1 VPIIDPDKKAEP
13 PMKLGFIGTGEITS
27 AIVTGLSS
35 GDAQRHSIRLSPRNG
50 KIATELAHRFR
61 GVSVASSNQDVLDS
75 CDTAVIAVRPPVAR
89 NTLSE
94 LRFRP
99 DHCVISV
106 VSALSLRRVSDLVAP
121 ATRIARAVPLPS
133 TAKRVG
139 PTAIYP
145 ADQLVEV
152 FFAELGTVFPVETES
167 EFEAMCSATATIAS
181 FYAYI
186 DEIASWLS
194 RNSIPQKIA
203 RDYVARIFSGV
214 LSTAVDAPERTFQ
227 SMANAHATAGG
238 INEQF
243 LKHLTE
249 RGLLESIS
257 GVLDAVMERITAA
270 SSK

>member
-1 VPIIDPDKKAEP
+1 
-13 PMKLGFIGTGEITS
+13 LQS
-27 AIVTGLSS
+27 
-35 GDAQRHSIRLSPRNG
+35 
-50 KIATELAHRFR
+50 
-61 GVSVASSNQDVLDS
+61 
-75 CDTAVIAVRPPVAR
+75 
-89 NTLSE
+89 
-94 LRFRP
+94 
-99 DHCVISV
+99 
-106 VSALSLRRVSDLVAP
+106 VSDLVAP

-145 ADQLVEV
+145 SDQLVEEL
-152 FFAELGTVFPVETES
+152 FTGLGTVFPVETES

-181 FYAYI
+181 FYAFI

-194 RNSIPQKIA
+194 RNSIPERKA

-227 SMANAHATAGG
+227 SMAKAHTTAGG

-243 LKHLTE
+243 LRHLTE

-257 GVLDAVMERITAA
+257 GGLDAVIERITAA

>member
-1 VPIIDPDKKAEP
+1 
-13 PMKLGFIGTGEITS
+13 
-27 AIVTGLSS
+27 
-35 GDAQRHSIRLSPRNG
+35 
-50 KIATELAHRFR
+50 
-61 GVSVASSNQDVLDS
+61 
-75 CDTAVIAVRPPVAR
+75 
-89 NTLSE
+89 
-94 LRFRP
+94 
-99 DHCVISV
+99 
-106 VSALSLRRVSDLVAP
+106 VSDLVAP

-145 ADQLVEV
+145 ADQLAEDL
-152 FFAELGTVFPVETES
+152 FTELGTVFPVETES
-167 EFEAMCSATATIAS
+167 EFDAMCSATASIAA

-194 RNSIPQKIA
+194 RNSVPEKIA

-214 LSTAVDAPERTFQ
+214 LSTAVDAPERTFE

-243 LKHLTE
+243 LKHLID

-257 GVLDAVMERITAA
+257 GGLDAVMERITAA
-270 SSK
+270 SSKS